1 MSKRQGLRA
10 SDISDMS
17 LTDQA
22 QYIVKTAEKFGIE
35 QNFLFITTFKRYQT
49 QINILSKLE
58 QAMRDSGYFINKE
71 YVKGR
76 ENLYIHPAV
85 KEYNRTTDSVN
96 GTLQKL
102 LQIIRT
108 MRGNST
114 DDETDDPLLAI
125 LNGDMDE
132 MDELENAML
141 VAES

>member
-76 ENLYIHPAV
+76 V
-85 KEYNRTTDSVN
+85 S
-96 GTLQKL
+96 
-102 LQIIRT
+102 
-108 MRGNST
+108 
-114 DDETDDPLLAI
+114 
-125 LNGDMDE
+125 
-132 MDELENAML
+132 
-141 VAES
+141 

>member
-1 MSKRQGLRA
+1 MSKRKGLRA
-10 SDISDMS
+10 ADISEMS

-58 QAMRDSGYFINKE
+58 QAMRDGGYFINKE

-76 ENLYIHPAV
+76 GNLYIHPAV

-96 GTLQKL
+96 GTLNKL

-108 MRGNST
+108 MRGNSI
-114 DDETDDPLLAI
+114 DEENDDPLLAL
-125 LNGDMDE
+125 LNGEMDE

-141 VAES
+141 VADS